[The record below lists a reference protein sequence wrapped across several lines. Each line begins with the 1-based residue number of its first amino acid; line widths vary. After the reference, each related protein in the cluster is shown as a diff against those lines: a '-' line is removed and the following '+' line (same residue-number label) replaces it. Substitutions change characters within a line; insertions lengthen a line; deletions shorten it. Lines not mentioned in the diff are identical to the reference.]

1 MDIPADFQA
10 IIRETARQSAK
21 EVVVEQK
28 RNAAGRCDRRLRN
41 TKLLLKNYRAFKK
54 HCTGAVYTDEVGEHD
69 GKKEETALEL
79 LDMMLQRDNVA
90 VVEAIR
96 TSCRRTKIII
106 RHIDAML
113 DLYKIYCEKS
123 TDMSKK
129 QGFDIIYGMY
139 ICDTPKTIAK
149 LAIEKNVSER
159 QIYRYHDSAV
169 ETISALMFGIDAL
182 DAL

>member
-21 EVVVEQK
+21 EVVAEQK

-54 HCTGAVYTDEVGEHD
+54 HCTGAVYTDETGEHD

-123 TDMSKK
+123 TDMSKNRGLTSSMGCTFVTRRK
-129 QGFDIIYGMY
+129 RLQSLRLRKTCLNVRFT
-139 ICDTPKTIAK
+139 DTMILPLKHY
-149 LAIEKNVSER
+149 L
-159 QIYRYHDSAV
+159 H
-169 ETISALMFGIDAL
+169 
-182 DAL
+182 